1 MASTA
6 RRSVVGPRHQEERK
20 DLPDGTDPGERIETY
35 GRDNEDDSAER
46 NAIQKRVVQMQYL
59 EQENQNLQL
68 ENDDL
73 NTTLKINKN
82 IIKEILQSNGKYDQQ
97 FEYAMAQVT
106 QENELWETRVK
117 SLTEQRDRLVAE

>member
-35 GRDNEDDSAER
+35 GRDNEDDSTER
-46 NAIQKRVVQMQYL
+46 NAIQKRIVQMQYL

-82 IIKEILQSNGKYDQQ
+82 IIKEILQSNGKYDQ
-97 FEYAMAQVT
+97 
-106 QENELWETRVK
+106 
-117 SLTEQRDRLVAE
+117 